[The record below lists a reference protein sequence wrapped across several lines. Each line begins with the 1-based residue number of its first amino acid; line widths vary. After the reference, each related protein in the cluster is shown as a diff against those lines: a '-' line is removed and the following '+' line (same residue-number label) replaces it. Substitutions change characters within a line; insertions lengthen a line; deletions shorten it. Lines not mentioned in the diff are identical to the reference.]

1 MTAADTLFGPAGRA
15 ALTRLAEAP
24 ALLSF
29 DLDGT
34 LAPIVAQRDE
44 ARVAAPTATLM
55 RALAQRWPVAVVT
68 GRHIDD
74 AAGRLGFTPRWL
86 WGCHGAQ
93 RSVNGFDA
101 APDARCGRPIRP
113 DSDSLQLALD
123 HCREHLAQHAASLHA
138 RRVEVEDKGLTI
150 ALHYRHADAAGTVVA
165 WLDGLM
171 APVTRP
177 GAPCVRGPELRAEH
191 GHRVLNLSAA
201 NAPDKGDAL
210 LDLLAQ
216 GRVDRALV
224 IGDDANDEPAFEKA
238 PTGCVTIRIAPLATP
253 TRARLRI
260 SSQTRVDALL
270 RILLSLRR

>member
-1 MTAADTLFGPAGRA
+1 MTAAETLFGLAGRA
-15 ALTRLAEAP
+15 ALARLAKAP

-44 ARVAAPTATLM
+44 ARVSAPTATLM

-68 GRHIDD
+68 GRHVDD

-93 RSVNGFDA
+93 RPVDDFDSA
-101 APDARCGRPIRP
+101 QDARCGQPIRP
-113 DSDSLQLALD
+113 HSNSLQQGLD
-123 HCREHLAQHAASLHA
+123 HCREHLAQHAARLQA
-138 RRVEVEDKGLTI
+138 RRVEVEDKGLSI

-165 WLDGLM
+165 WLDELI
-171 APVTRP
+171 APVTQP
-177 GAPCVRGPELRAEH
+177 AAPCGTRPNLRAEH

-201 NAPDKGDAL
+201 AAPDKGDAL
-210 LDLLAQ
+210 LDLLALC
-216 GRVDRALV
+216 RVDLALV

-238 PTGCVTIRIAPLATP
+238 PTACVTIRIAPVGTP
-253 TRARLRI
+253 TRAQHRI
-260 SSQTRVDALL
+260 SSQSRVDALL
-270 RILLSLRR
+270 RFLLSLRR